1 MRGKVFDYDS
11 VENKDDFE
19 VNGSVLI
26 KAIRDSLRI
35 DLDSQINETL
45 GGWIIEQLNRMP
57 AADDKVSF
65 DKWDFIVVKVQ
76 SHRIER
82 VRIVKNTGEEE

>member
-1 MRGKVFDYDS
+1 MKTILETNRLILREMDDSDYWS
-11 VENKDDFE
+11 NYYGWITRK
-19 VNGSVLI
+19 GSEG
-26 KAIRDSLRI
+26 
-35 DLDSQINETL
+35 INETL